1 MPSNDVVGAHDV
13 HPLKIIYIH
22 GFNSSGNATKS
33 QILRAAVEKI
43 VPKIGYYSPTLIHH
57 PEKAIGELQA
67 ILDAQS
73 KQFRFCFVGSSLG
86 GFFAI
91 YFANRYPDSK
101 AVLINPAINP
111 WETMHDYY
119 GHYENEATGEKFE
132 VTEQFVSSLK
142 KFEVTEIK
150 NPERFLLLLQ
160 TDDDVID
167 YKIALHAFPHSQKI
181 IRTGGGHTFTD
192 FPETISD
199 LLRFIKSGMQQG
211 DFAESTVFIEIPR
224 III

>member
-1 MPSNDVVGAHDV
+1 MK
-13 HPLKIIYIH
+13 PLKIIYLH

-33 QILRAAVEKI
+33 QILRAAVEKYAPEI
-43 VPKIGYYSPTLIHH
+43 EYYSPTLIHH

-67 ILDAQS
+67 IFDAQS
-73 KQFRFCFVGSSLG
+73 TQFRFCFVGSSLG

-91 YFANRYPDSK
+91 YFANRYADSK

-142 KFEVTEIK
+142 RFGIKEIK
-150 NPERFLLLLQ
+150 HPERFLLLLQ

-167 YKIALHAFPHSQKI
+167 YKIALSVFSNSPHI
-181 IRTGGGHTFTD
+181 IRTGGGHQFSD
-192 FPETISD
+192 FPE
-199 LLRFIKSGMQQG
+199 
-211 DFAESTVFIEIPR
+211 VIPEVLAFCR
-224 III
+224 SAD